1 MPSRRSH
8 IKSHHGCKQC
18 KIRRVKC
25 DERQP
30 NCSRCIAYKRE
41 CTYNSVISQAPG
53 QYSFELRPPP
63 VTKTPKTKPTPIRP
77 SSRRDPPSSQS
88 PPSYGIQAPLP
99 FGLHKEADALLHHY
113 INVTARPM
121 TSAFNRP
128 DRNKW
133 EGAVQRNASTHEFVY
148 NGMLSFAALHLAIL
162 QPQNRSI
169 HVAKA
174 LKYQTAGMMEF
185 RLVLSNITASNCEAA
200 LGFSGLL
207 ISSMYALPIAQAKP
221 GRPSERLLEYLPV
234 ILSLF
239 NGTVAIYR
247 MGWMKGLDSNLSVHL
262 RNKTMAADATNDPA
276 DGEEFLEQLERQEID
291 TIEDSNLRELYSNV
305 SFQVRRNLRRTQQFP
320 GRAWPGAAPPEF
332 IQCLNKREPI
342 ALVLVSYWAVGQD
355 RGIGYN
361 WWARNWGR
369 DLVETIGEDLG
380 QDSKWDCYMQWA
392 RDRMGMVS
400 EKPPKLSLRTDNL

>member
-30 NCSRCIAYKRE
+30 NFKHLVNI
-41 CTYNSVISQAPG
+41 V
-53 QYSFELRPPP
+53 FELRPPP
-63 VTKTPKTKPTPIRP
+63 IIKIPKTKPTPIRP

-247 MGWMKGLDSNLSVHL
+247 MGWMKNLDSNLSVHL
-262 RNKTMAADATNDPA
+262 RNKIMAADATNDPA

-305 SFQVRRNLRRTQQFP
+305 SFQVRRNLRRTQTIP
-320 GRAWPGAAPPEF
+320 WKSMARS
-332 IQCLNKREPI
+332 CTT
-342 ALVLVSYWAVGQD
+342 
-355 RGIGYN
+355 GIHTM
-361 WWARNWGR
+361 
-369 DLVETIGEDLG
+369 LE
-380 QDSKWDCYMQWA
+380 QK
-392 RDRMGMVS
+392 
-400 EKPPKLSLRTDNL
+400 RTDCISAGIVLGSGTG